1 MPFLHWATSGRS
13 FDERSALI
21 ETLSK
26 EFKDPNYRRPS
37 AQVIKLLEVEPEGKE
52 FSKFKRRLMRAFL
65 HPDQHNPDKKD
76 RYLHVRRTLDQFYYS
91 TLPDADARTTDQ
103 VVYKFAMKQHQKER
117 KRRSHEEHKVRF
129 LEKENG
135 FTEQP
140 NEIEPQI
147 ETHDHHKSH
156 IPWDLPKVIMVNQ
169 LWMWVLKGHYGGK
182 SIHDTHIL
190 PVNCSTLVLR
200 PCRYRHHE
208 FPSEGQITTV
218 KS

>member
-26 EFKDPNYRRPS
+26 EFKDPNYKRPS
-37 AQVIKLLEVEPEGKE
+37 AQDIKDLEDEPKGKE

-65 HPDQHNPDKKD
+65 HPDQRNPDKKD

-103 VVYKFAMKQHQKER
+103 VVYKFAMKQHEKEE

-129 LEKENG
+129 LEIEKG
-135 FTEQP
+135 ITEQP
-140 NEIEPQI
+140 DEIEPEI
-147 ETHDHHKSH
+147 ETHDHHEPQ
-156 IPWDLPKVIMVNQ
+156 IPWDPPKVIMVNQ

-182 SIHDTHIL
+182 SIHNSHI
-190 PVNCSTLVLR
+190 TLFTCASL
-200 PCRYRHHE
+200 C
-208 FPSEGQITTV
+208 
-218 KS
+218 